1 MGSAY
6 AKANAINAASVP
18 GLTATAS
25 NNVELAIAATTGGS
39 AGDTY
44 SLRINGVDVYA
55 SYDQATNGVLTAQQI
70 TDGINS
76 QTTATGVSATLVGG
90 NLRLSAADGRD
101 IAIGQTVAGDAAGG
115 ITAGAGGASVVNG
128 VTFRDGTIGTVANAT
143 AGSTDATAVNGG
155 TITLSATDNIVVT
168 GDGAILGFAT
178 ANYTIAK
185 DTTTLSSQN
194 VRTVT
199 AANSAIQRVDSALTA
214 ISSLRSNFGAIQSR
228 FESTITN
235 LQTTTENLTASR
247 SRILDADFAEETA
260 KLTKAQILQQAGT
273 AILAQANAV
282 PQNVLSLLR

>member
-1 MGSAY
+1 
-6 AKANAINAASVP
+6 
-18 GLTATAS
+18 
-25 NNVELAIAATTGGS
+25 
-39 AGDTY
+39 
-44 SLRINGVDVYA
+44 VDIYA
-55 SYDQATNGVLTAQQI
+55 SYNQNTNGVLTAQQI
-70 TDGINS
+70 TD
-76 QTTATGVSATLVGG
+76 
-90 NLRLSAADGRD
+90 
-101 IAIGQTVAGDAAGG
+101 
-115 ITAGAGGASVVNG
+115 
-128 VTFRDGTIGTVANAT
+128 
-143 AGSTDATAVNGG
+143 GSTDATAVNGG

-168 GDGAILGFAT
+168 GDGAILGYSS

-199 AANSAIQRVDSALTA
+199 SANDTIQRVDSALTA